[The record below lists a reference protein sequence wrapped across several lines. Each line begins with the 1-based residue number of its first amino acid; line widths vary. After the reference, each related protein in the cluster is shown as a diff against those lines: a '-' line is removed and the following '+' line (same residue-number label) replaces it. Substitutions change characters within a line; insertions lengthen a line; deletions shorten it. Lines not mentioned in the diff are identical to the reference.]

1 MGPKAPEYIK
11 GESMVGLSW
20 GGVKQYLKTGWKA
33 KDGGDWR
40 QIGGEFLFVKQGE
53 GWVCEWAHRMRNTR
67 DHAEIGELKEVLG
80 MGKEEVGETEVEKKV
95 AKEADTA

>member
-11 GESMVGLSW
+11 GSSMMGLSW

-40 QIGGEFLFVKQGE
+40 QIGGEFLFVGKENGL
-53 GWVCEWAHRMRNTR
+53 VCQWAHRMRNTR
-67 DHAEIGELKEVLG
+67 DHAEIGELKGVLG
-80 MGKEEVGETEVEKKV
+80 MGEITTENTVIKV
-95 AKEADTA
+95 AGNA